1 VNAPDGRYRIGTT
14 LILDGFSSPVP
25 STNSRLFPPT
35 VMLRLQTL
43 PDAQQKSIVRVFDDL
58 RTALPDLRWPTMGP
72 HVDAQKYVLEW
83 SFTDRPHLT
92 LEIEVDADGN
102 LEWFFRD
109 GESFVGSDGPLEA
122 LPREVSR
129 LARRLQ

>member
-1 VNAPDGRYRIGTT
+1 VNPPNGRYHAGTT
-14 LILDGFSSPVP
+14 LILDGFSSVP
-25 STNSRLFPPT
+25 STKSRIFPPA
-35 VMLRLQTL
+35 VMRRLQTL
-43 PDAQQKSIVRVFDDL
+43 PDAQQRSIVRVFDDL
-58 RTALPDLRWPTMGP
+58 RSTVPDLRWPTMGP

-92 LEIEVDADGN
+92 LEIEVDVDGK

-109 GESFVGSDGPLEA
+109 GESFGGSEGPLDV
-122 LPREVSR
+122 LPREVVQ